1 MRREFLDLIFCP
13 ACKVGSLVVE
23 QATEQAICY
32 RQGSI
37 SEIVDG
43 MVACQQ
49 CAASFPIE
57 EYILSFSDRLEASV
71 RADGAFWGTFYSQ
84 HYSQGFK
91 GFMDTTEEPV
101 PFLTQGVP
109 TSIPFDGDE
118 WAGIH
123 VELAEH
129 RWVRQGGRVVD
140 VGVGAGWSS
149 LFLARH
155 GFDVIAFEPALE
167 LTKLAKRHAI
177 STGEF
182 IEYVCADMANFRM
195 RPESVDL
202 VFALHSLHHIP
213 DIDDAVREI
222 HGMLRVGGCLAL
234 DDHLQDSIVQALLRD
249 GLIREADA
257 SIFPAYRDE
266 QAALALPSHH
276 SENEGVGMGQ
286 VLQTVERYLYVD
298 DVRYRH
304 ICFDILGP
312 IAYLKF
318 NRSKEA
324 LKYMT
329 EMVDFMYKAMRKG
342 LPDQVEYMTLVAQ
355 KREQMPEAPVFSPP
369 PVDRVSADMAQSKIY
384 EQELIRLHATVAEK
398 NAHIQRI
405 ERLLERIENGRVMR
419 LLRWATRRAR

>member
-1 MRREFLDLIFCP
+1 MRRELLELIFCP
-13 ACKVGSLVVE
+13 ACTVGSLVVE
-23 QATEQAICY
+23 QATEQEIPY
-32 RQGSI
+32 RQGTVT
-37 SEIVDG
+37 EIVDG
-43 MVACQQ
+43 TVACQH
-49 CAASFPIE
+49 CAARFPIE
-57 EYILSFSDRLEASV
+57 EYVLSFSDRLEASV

-123 VELAEH
+123 VQLAEH
-129 RWVRQGGRVVD
+129 RWVRPGGRVVD

-177 STGEF
+177 STGVY

-195 RPESVDL
+195 RPESVDM

-213 DIDDAVREI
+213 DIEDAIGQI
-222 HGMLRVGGCLAL
+222 HRMLRVGGCLAL

-249 GLIREADA
+249 GLVREADA
-257 SIFPAYRDE
+257 SIFPAYRNE

-276 SENEGVGMGQ
+276 SENEGVGMGE

-324 LKYMT
+324 LRYT
-329 EMVDFMYKAMRKG
+329 SEMVDLIYKAMRKS
-342 LPDQVEYMTLVAQ
+342 LPDMVEYMTLVAQ
-355 KREQMPEAPVFSPP
+355 KREQPPDKLVFSPP
-369 PVDRVSADMAQSKIY
+369 PVDRASADMEQSKIY
-384 EQELIRLHATVAEK
+384 EHELKRLHAIVAEK
-398 NAHIQRI
+398 NAHIQQL

-419 LLRWATRRAR
+419 ILRLVGRK